1 VRDTHFKLA
10 GPVVAQLSA
19 AFAADWFFA
28 AGETL
33 EGDAWF
39 PRLDDAGSAVARV
52 IRSGPDEDIEK
63 IEFMI
68 LEAVTCARH
77 AIKIA
82 TPYFLPSDRLVT
94 ALALAALRGVTVE
107 VIVPGHGNH
116 RLVEWAM
123 RAQIGPLIEAGCRIW
138 RSPPPFNHSKL
149 MSIDG
154 IWGLIGSA
162 NWDMRSLRLN
172 FELDIEVYH
181 TAIVGQ
187 IDRLIDAR
195 RGTPIT
201 AASLAALKLP
211 AKLIDGGA
219 RLMLPYL

>member
-1 VRDTHFKLA
+1 
-10 GPVVAQLSA
+10 
-19 AFAADWFFA
+19 
-28 AGETL
+28 
-33 EGDAWF
+33 
-39 PRLDDAGSAVARV
+39 
-52 IRSGPDEDIEK
+52 
-63 IEFMI
+63 M
-68 LEAVTCARH
+68 
-77 AIKIA
+77 
-82 TPYFLPSDRLVT
+82 T
-94 ALALAALRGVTVE
+94 ALQLAALRGVDVQL
-107 VIVPGHGNH
+107 VLPAANNH
-116 RLVEWAM
+116 RLVAWAV
-123 RAQIGPLIEAGCRIW
+123 RTHVRPLLQSGCRLW
-138 RSPPPFNHSKL
+138 RAPPPFDHSKL
-149 MSIDG
+149 MTIDG
-154 IWGLIGSA
+154 KWSLVGSA